1 MLCSKLVCR
10 GSSHSS
16 ASVAALCYSNPVVSK
31 WHADYTCT
39 VVCDSLKEH
48 PASMLSLNPTVRDW
62 YNCIWTASLFAVSI
76 MWLVTLS
83 LCCSTLV
90 PYKMYKT
97 MFTFKM
103 GHQIIFLGEALKLL
117 QILAGVS
124 APRALEIKYRICS
137 GLLP

>member
-1 MLCSKLVCR
+1 MLFP
-10 GSSHSS
+10 
-16 ASVAALCYSNPVVSK
+16 LCGWLLCHY
-31 WHADYTCT
+31 
-39 VVCDSLKEH
+39 
-48 PASMLSLNPTVRDW
+48 
-62 YNCIWTASLFAVSI
+62 AVG
-76 MWLVTLS
+76 
-83 LCCSTLV
+83 TLV